1 MSLLNANDKPRRGPH
16 APDERVRLT
25 PSLVVALWSYRDER
39 GNRRVRWSLDRH
51 NEQDP
56 ENPFRMCEE
65 GDVLELGLFAQR
77 LSLALARKDT
87 LSVEL
92 RKRLA
97 RYASALAQADELM
110 RADDGNGAADVEN
123 SERNRVLSFES

>member
-1 MSLLNANDKPRRGPH
+1 MSLLNANDKPKRGSH
-16 APDERVRLT
+16 SPDERVRLT

-39 GNRRVRWSLDRH
+39 GNRRVRWSIDRH

-56 ENPFRMCEE
+56 ETPFRMCEE

-77 LSLALARKDT
+77 LSLALARKET
-87 LSVEL
+87 LSLPL

-97 RYASALAQADELM
+97 QYANALAQADELM
-110 RADDGNGAADVEN
+110 REEQGNGAAETDD
-123 SERNRVLSFES
+123 SERNRVLSFE